1 MPVGGGEEKQVAP
14 AVLAWYGISVTAK
27 GVYFLSDTKTLQ
39 LLDEKTGLI
48 RAVARLGEHSAF
60 SGITVSADD
69 AYLVFCNPGDIRRD
83 LMLVE
88 GFR

>member
-1 MPVGGGEEKQVAP
+1 
-14 AVLAWYGISVTAK
+14 
-27 GVYFLSDTKTLQ
+27 
-39 LLDEKTGLI
+39 
-48 RAVARLGEHSAF
+48 LGEHSAF

-69 AYLVFCNPGDIRRD
+69 AYLVFCELNPYNRWD